1 MSTLTLPLKDFL
13 SEVDTGS
20 KPEDFI
26 DNVITYLN
34 GAEVRQSVEAR
45 VQYKFAR
52 TSVAG
57 HSDPGPGGLNSAPA
71 RSRHIPESRSFL
83 GKGSKEGRWSVQPD
97 TDGQLQSGV
106 RAIDRAGRGQP
117 VRSQRRVSGRCK
129 KRQVLALSYRCP

>member
-83 GKGSKEGRWSVQPD
+83 GKGSKEGRWSVPD
-97 TDGQLQSGV
+97 TGGQLQSRV

-117 VRSQRRVSGRCK
+117 VRSQRRVSGRGEK
-129 KRQVLALSYRCP
+129 GKSLL